1 MKALPT
7 PLRTVWGER
16 LAELPV
22 SSYPRPML
30 RREEWRCLNG
40 AWSYAIITGG
50 AHEGQAETER
60 SISEWDGTILVPF
73 AVETDASGV
82 ARALGPDDLLV
93 YERSIE
99 IPEQWR
105 GRRIALNFEAVDY
118 RCTIWADGVLIGA
131 HRGGY
136 LPFSVELPSTAAP
149 AVRIRV
155 EVVDPTDAG
164 SQQRGKQSLKPQTIW
179 YPPVSGI
186 WQSVWMEPLPRVAL
200 TRIAARTREDL
211 RSIDLLISAERPGV
225 PARITIE
232 NPDGDDLHAETLTGV
247 PTTLRIPFARPWTPE
262 DPAMYRV
269 RVSTD
274 EDEAR
279 SWIGLRTVSLSP
291 QADRRSEDAPPRP
304 CILLNGE
311 PFLLNAPL
319 YQPYWPESGLTP
331 PDEEALRFDIEQ
343 MRAMGFTGM
352 RVHIS
357 IAPRRFYHLADRLGL
372 VLVQDAVSGGRA
384 PLGIRMSGAIQA
396 LDATAPDGSG
406 LFAKWTGRSDPASKE
421 EFLRDWVD
429 TIHHLEAHPSII
441 CWVPF
446 NEGWGQFDARS
457 AEALT
462 RRTDPTRLID
472 AASGWFDQGGGDFRS
487 RHRYV
492 LRLIP
497 PPRRDARPF
506 YLSEFGGLNLAVPG
520 HMRRAG
526 AEYGYTFTED
536 AEALANALSS
546 LYRDQLIPLVDKG
559 LAAASYTQAC
569 DVEQETNGLMTYDR
583 RVVKVDAALLAGLN
597 AELEREFTRVHCGR
611 TIPA

>member
-1 MKALPT
+1 ML
-7 PLRTVWGER
+7 ER
-16 LAELPV
+16 G
-22 SSYPRPML
+22 
-30 RREEWRCLNG
+30 EWRCLNG
-40 AWSYAIITGG
+40 AWSYTIIRG
-50 AHEGQAETER
+50 AARTDPRETEAD
-60 SISEWDGTILVPF
+60 INAWDGQILLPF
-73 AVETDASGV
+73 GVETAASGV
-82 ARALGPDDLLV
+82 GRRLGPDDLLV
-93 YERSIE
+93 YERIIE
-99 IPEQWR
+99 IPETWR

-118 RCTIWADGVLIGA
+118 RCSIWADGALIGV

-136 LPFSVELPSTAAP
+136 LPFSVELPDTAAR

-155 EVVDPTDAG
+155 EVADPTDAG
-164 SQQRGKQSLKPQTIW
+164 SQQRGKQSLAPGSIW
-179 YPPVSGI
+179 YPPNSGI
-186 WQSVWMEPLPRVAL
+186 WQSVWMEPLPRTAL

-211 RSIDLLISAERPGV
+211 RSIDLLISADRPGV
-225 PARITIE
+225 PVRITIE
-232 NPDGDDLHAETLTGV
+232 NPEGEDLRAEALSGV
-247 PTTLRIPFARPWTPE
+247 PTTLPIPFARPWTPE

-274 EDEAR
+274 EDEAC

-291 QADRRSEDAPPRP
+291 RADRHVEDAPRP
-304 CILLNGE
+304 CVLLNGE

-319 YQPYWPESGLTP
+319 YQPYWPESGLTA

-396 LDATAPDGSG
+396 LDTTAPDRSG
-406 LFAKWTGRSDPASKE
+406 LFATWTGRADPPSRE

-446 NEGWGQFDARS
+446 NEGWGQFDAR
-457 AEALT
+457 AVEALT
-462 RRTDPTRLID
+462 RRTDPTRLVD

-492 LRLIP
+492 LKLIA
-497 PPRRDARPF
+497 PPRADPRPF
-506 YLSEFGGLNLAVPG
+506 YLSEFGGLNLAVVG
-520 HMRRAG
+520 HMRRLG
-526 AEYGYTFTED
+526 AEYGYAFVKD
-536 AEALANALSS
+536 AQELARALSR
-546 LYRDQLIPLVDKG
+546 LYRDQLIPLVKRG
-559 LAAASYTQAC
+559 LAAATYTQVC

-583 RVVKVDAALLAGLN
+583 RVVKVDAALMAGLN
-597 AELEREFTRVHCGR
+597 AELEREFMRVHAGR
-611 TIPA
+611 TIPS